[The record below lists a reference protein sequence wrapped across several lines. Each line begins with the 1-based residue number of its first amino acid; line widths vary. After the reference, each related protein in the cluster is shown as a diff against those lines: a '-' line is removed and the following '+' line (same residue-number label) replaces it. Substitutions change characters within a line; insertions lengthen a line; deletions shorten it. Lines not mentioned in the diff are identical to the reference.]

1 MFQSCKN
8 YRTLIVMGRKIL
20 GPIHPE
26 ASTILRQTV
35 FPVLRQDEVV
45 RPIRYDKLII
55 LYENKMNKIPSA
67 SVRTNQSEFKTLR
80 LPYDYFKNINSDI
93 IDFVSLYQH
102 RYYDSI
108 QEINCVEGYN
118 EERSI
123 CNAPSTAYSMESLL
137 KKVGNIYISDSIK

>member
-1 MFQSCKN
+1 MRIKYHHQHQ
-8 YRTLIVMGRKIL
+8 YELIR
-20 GPIHPE
+20 
-26 ASTILRQTV
+26 A
-35 FPVLRQDEVV
+35 
-45 RPIRYDKLII
+45 
-55 LYENKMNKIPSA
+55 N
-67 SVRTNQSEFKTLR
+67 LR
-80 LPYDYFKNINSDI
+80 LLGCLTITLKNINSDI

-137 KKVGNIYISDSIK
+137 KKVGNIYISDY